1 MLSTWRLRNS
11 SEEVFISFVATE
23 THPSTWRS
31 TGSTNINSR
40 TWSSG
45 LRKQESSL
53 AVTLQIH
60 RQLWWG
66 LQTNGSR
73 CQECT
78 VLPSKAPPVSRNP
91 ERIISF
97 FGPAAEQSLGSFFF
111 FFLIPAP
118 FRAGWKQLTVKRSET
133 VVFTFIC
140 RTFETNVILIHLCS
154 CMYLVKMFFIN

>member
-1 MLSTWRLRNS
+1 MEMLSTWRLRNS

-111 FFLIPAP
+111 FFFNPSPLQS
-118 FRAGWKQLTVKRSET
+118 RLET
-133 VVFTFIC
+133 
-140 RTFETNVILIHLCS
+140 TNCKKIRNS
-154 CMYLVKMFFIN
+154 GFYLYL